1 MNWKHLVVAACG
13 IFGAC
18 SIANADIKYTTE
30 MTMEGMGDAM
40 PKTVTLRAVKP
51 NFERS
56 ETRQTVGTY
65 QMNHV
70 TIRECGKKQTIKLDP
85 SLKIYAIV
93 ADGES
98 GSDQVTPDG
107 QPKPQDK
114 KEPKTGHMVMTY
126 KVQDL
131 GEEMVAGFKTR
142 HYMIDTEMTS
152 SGCAGNGT
160 TKLKQEIWVSD
171 IRDANPC
178 PADSAPANISDAMSR
193 TDCKITV
200 ETKGDFDRFN
210 EIYKGLILR
219 QKTYNGDKVM
229 MTTEVT
235 MLSQAKFEDNSL
247 FTVPAD
253 YKLVSDKEFQKAQSE
268 AMMKGMMG
276 GMKNRSLGTPF

>member
-13 IFGAC
+13 LLGAC
-18 SIANADIKYTTE
+18 SAANADIKYTTE

-40 PKTVTLRAVKP
+40 PKTVTFRAVKP
-51 NFERS
+51 NFERN
-56 ETRQTVGTY
+56 EMRQTIGTY
-65 QMNHV
+65 QMNNV
-70 TIRECGKKQTIKLDP
+70 TIRECGKKQTIKIDP

-93 ADGES
+93 PDGEA
-98 GSDQVTPDG
+98 GETTPDG
-107 QPKPQDK
+107 KPKPQSK

-131 GEEMVAGFKTR
+131 GEEEVAGFKTR

-152 SGCAGNGT
+152 TGCAGNGT
-160 TKLKQEIWVSD
+160 TKIKQEIWVSD

-178 PADSAPANISDAMSR
+178 PADSSSTSISDAMSR
-193 TDCKITV
+193 SDCKITV
-200 ETKGDFDRFN
+200 ETKGDFALYG
-210 EIYKGLILR
+210 EIYRGLILR

-235 MLSQAKFEDNSL
+235 MLSQAKFEDDSL

-253 YKLVSDKEFQKAQSE
+253 YKQVSDKEFQNAQTQ
-268 AMMKGMMG
+268 AMMKAMMG
-276 GMKNRSLGTPF
+276 GAMPF

>member
-1 MNWKHLVVAACG
+1 MNWKPLVVAACG

-18 SIANADIKYTTE
+18 SVANADIKYTTE
-30 MTMEGMGDAM
+30 MTMEGVGDAM

-56 ETRQTVGTY
+56 EMRQTIGTY
-65 QMNHV
+65 QMNHI
-70 TIRECGKKQTIKLDP
+70 TIRECGKKQTIKIDP
-85 SLKIYAIV
+85 SLKIYSIV

-98 GSDQVTPDG
+98 GSDEVAPDG
-107 QPKPQDK
+107 KPKK
-114 KEPKTGHMVMTY
+114 KGEPKTGHVAMSY

-152 SGCAGNGT
+152 TGCAGNGT
-160 TKLKQEIWVSD
+160 TKMKQEIWVSD

-178 PADSAPANISDAMSR
+178 PADSSTTTMADAMSR

-219 QKTYNGDKVM
+219 QKTYNDGKVL

-235 MLSQAKFEDNSL
+235 MLSQAKFEDDTL
-247 FTVPAD
+247 FSVPAD
-253 YKLVSDKEFQKAQSE
+253 YKQVSDKEFQSAQTK
-268 AMMKGMMG
+268 AMMKAMMG
-276 GMKNRSLGTPF
+276 GAMPF

>member
-1 MNWKHLVVAACG
+1 MNWKQLVVAACG
-13 IFGAC
+13 MLGAC
-18 SIANADIKYTTE
+18 SAANADIKYTTE
-30 MTMEGMGDAM
+30 TTMEGMGDAI
-40 PKTVTLRAVKP
+40 PKSVTLRAVKP

-56 ETRQTVGTY
+56 EMRQTIGTY
-65 QMNHV
+65 QMNHI
-70 TIRECGKKQTIKLDP
+70 TIRECGKKQTITLDP
-85 SLKIYAIV
+85 ALKIYAIV

-98 GSDQVTPDG
+98 GSDEVAPDG
-107 QPKPQDK
+107 KPQK
-114 KEPKTGHMVMTY
+114 KGEPKTGHMVMSY

-131 GEEMVAGFKTR
+131 GEEVVAGFKTR

-178 PADSAPANISDAMSR
+178 PADSATTNMGDAMSR
-193 TDCKITV
+193 NDCKITV
-200 ETKGDFDRFN
+200 ETKGDFARFN

-219 QKTYNGDKVM
+219 QKTYNDGKVM

-235 MLSQAKFEDNSL
+235 MLSQAKFEDDTL

-253 YKLVSDKEFQKAQSE
+253 YKLVSSKAFQKAQSE

-276 GMKNRSLGTPF
+276 GAANF

>member
-1 MNWKHLVVAACG
+1 MNWKQLVVAACG

-30 MTMEGMGDAM
+30 TTMEGMGDAM
-40 PKTVTLRAVKP
+40 PKSVTLRAVKP

-56 ETRQTVGTY
+56 EMRQTIGTY
-65 QMNHV
+65 QMNHI

-98 GSDQVTPDG
+98 GSDEVTPDG
-107 QPKPQDK
+107 KPKK
-114 KEPKTGHMVMTY
+114 KGEPKTGHMVMNY

-131 GEEMVAGFKTR
+131 GEEEVAGFKTR

-152 SGCAGNGT
+152 TGCAGNST

-178 PADSAPANISDAMSR
+178 PADSSTTNMGEAMSR

-200 ETKGDFDRFN
+200 ETKGDFARFN

-219 QKTYNGDKVM
+219 QKTYNDGKVM

-235 MLSQAKFEDNSL
+235 MLSQAKFEDDTL

-253 YKLVSDKEFQKAQSE
+253 YKLVSDKDFQSAQSK
-268 AMMKGMMG
+268 ALMKGMMG
-276 GMKNRSLGTPF
+276 GAVDF